1 MGVTKYVED
10 LIISSKTTT
19 NTVPA
24 TSVLGASMG
33 STLNGEVYVVDSST
47 GANDGQ
53 VLNSAAFDAAGMTA
67 FTIVPI
73 IADGKARGQQTKINK
88 ADVLKVTREL
98 YAAPVTKV
106 VTLGYNGTTGDLSL
120 SKGTSGTNEYALV
133 SRIINDTTFQDLFK
147 QYIMSYPTTAFAA
160 TTPTNAEKV
169 DYFYQYVAEWNG
181 TASTINTRLFRDG
194 TENIFKYTDL
204 TLSYNTASAATG
216 TDITATYGSYNVTTS
231 IAHSLVA
238 GDFVK
243 IGASAASA
251 NLGGIYKVKS
261 APTATTLVLTTPFK
275 GASLSAVTS
284 ALSKVVFTGTP
295 TFGFTI
301 TVKPNATPYTIE
313 GGVQTFNFDA
323 NYSRQ
328 DDNISSTLIDQ
339 AALKTVTES
348 KWSAG
353 EASSVKDAEFKHLNI
368 DGVITRYGWGNLT
381 PPTKV
386 TAATY
391 DLYTIAYRDTNVLSD
406 QTTVRNT
413 KTVSAFFPAGSTASG
428 DFYAIIDGLGAIVQ
442 L

>member
-10 LIISSKTTT
+10 LIISSKTTA
-19 NTVPA
+19 NTVGA
-24 TSVLGASMG
+24 TSVLGANMG

-106 VTLGYNGTTGDLSL
+106 VTLGYNGTTGDLAL
-120 SKGTSGTNEYALV
+120 SKGTAGTNEYALV

-160 TTPTNAEKV
+160 TTPTNQEKM
-169 DYFYQYVAEWNG
+169 DYFYQYLAEWNG
-181 TASTINTRLFRDG
+181 TSNTINTRLFRDG

-204 TLSYNTASAATG
+204 TLTYSTTGLTASGSATTVTNG
-216 TDITATYGSYNVTTS
+216 SNKVASTGHGLTAGAYVRLGVTSTTVTT
-231 IAHSLVA
+231 
-238 GDFVK
+238 
-243 IGASAASA
+243 
-251 NLGGIYKVKS
+251 NGIYKVDTVTD
-261 APTATTLVLTTPFK
+261 ANNYTITTAYK
-275 GASLSAVTS
+275 GVTS
-284 ALSKVVFTGTP
+284 TSATSAAVVTFGATP
-295 TFGFTI
+295 AFGFTI

-348 KWSAG
+348 KMSSG
-353 EASSVKDAEFKHLNI
+353 HSDSVKDAEFKHLTI
-368 DGVITRYGWGNLT
+368 DGVITRYDWGNLT